1 MRRWIHWLPAYGWH
15 AFTGDLMGGLIAA
28 LIALPYGL
36 AMAHLMGLPPALGV
50 YTSVL
55 TGPVTALLG
64 RNPLLIGGA
73 SSVTVPFLASAV
85 QHSGRG
91 GAAKVTLL
99 AAVFMMA
106 FCVLRLGRHF
116 NKVPSVVVSGFS
128 CGIGAMMVI
137 SQLKTVFGL
146 PAPPGGWSHR
156 MLGQLAQT
164 LTGISAMQW
173 RPLLLAAIVV
183 AVASLAARRS
193 RRAPAPLAGVAGAS
207 VLAFLLGWTETTVG
221 TVSFD
226 RPALAAFSW
235 APGDVFTVLP
245 SALALALV
253 ASANLLVTS
262 RIVYHFSAARR
273 AMRRADADAEVGAY
287 GIANLIAGLFG
298 APMSVGIPARSLAN
312 LRCGGTT
319 RMANLWHAS
328 VLGFILWLGSEIV
341 SHIPLAALAGVTVWT
356 GWQLLDWSTWRRLFR
371 IRRIESAAFLVTAAA
386 ILATNAFIA
395 LALGC
400 FIYSLPRLRGL
411 ILPQR
416 APSRVEA
423 RSQGAWG

>member
-1 MRRWIHWLPAYGWH
+1 MRRWKHRLPAYGWH
-15 AFTGDLMGGLIAA
+15 TFTGDLMGGLIAA

-36 AMAHLMGLPPALGV
+36 AMAHLMGLPPAMGI

-55 TGPVTALLG
+55 TAPVTALLG

-85 QHSGRG
+85 ERYGAG
-91 GAAKVTLL
+91 GAAKVTIL

-106 FCVLRLGRHF
+106 LSVLRVGRHF

-137 SQLKTVFGL
+137 SQLKAILGL
-146 PAPPGGWSHR
+146 QPPPGGWSNV
-156 MLGQLAQT
+156 MLVQLAQA
-164 LTGISAMQW
+164 LAGIGGMHW
-173 RPLLLAAIVV
+173 RPLLLATIVV
-183 AVASLAARRS
+183 AAASLAAHRS

-207 VLAFLLGWTETTVG
+207 VLAFVLGWTETTVG

-226 RPALAAFSW
+226 MPALATFSW
-235 APGDVFTVLP
+235 TPGDVFTVLP
-245 SALALALV
+245 SACALALV

-262 RIVYHFSAARR
+262 RIVYHFSAERR

-287 GIANLIAGLFG
+287 GIANLLAGLFG

-319 RMANLWHAS
+319 RIANLFHAS
-328 VLGFILWLGSEIV
+328 VLGLILWLGSEWV
-341 SHIPLAALAGVTVWT
+341 SHVPLAALAGVTVWT

-371 IRRIESAAFLVTAAA
+371 IRRVESAVFLVTAAA
-386 ILATNAFIA
+386 ILATNAVIA
-395 LALGC
+395 LVLGC
-400 FIYSLPRLRGL
+400 FIYSLPWLRGL
-411 ILPQR
+411 ISPQQ
-416 APSRVEA
+416 SHSGVEA
-423 RSQGAWG
+423 RSQGALG